1 MLQDAFGCVVA
12 NRFGNLL
19 DDDADPF
26 DLISEVELEKEKKKK
41 KKEDEDKKG
50 KQKKP
55 GLKESQKNRRLPV
68 ASGGL
73 DLVPGRKQQQ
83 GYPPLAAEGRDGRFD
98 AQRNTK
104 RGGAA
109 GQRRL
114 NQEEPQEFSVPK
126 PSYNEVSDFSSRGG
140 FRGRRGA
147 RGGGI
152 QRARDSD
159 NSYQRGKRE
168 YDRHDGIGISPEE
181 KRGDRGPWNWG
192 TAVEAASEMMEVTPD
207 AGVKTEEPQS
217 TLEEENPNQATDEDN
232 EMVVQVAM
240 EMTLDEWKAM
250 QEENRPKAKFNI
262 RKAEDKIPS
271 KAKVIHQSKHLE
283 NTKEIVEDIEEEG
296 NFFRRSMND
305 ITTLLDINFGTLGR
319 PSRGGRGRG
328 ARGGQSI
335 RQERARPIYER
346 EDEMAPN
353 PDDPEDFPALTSGK

>member
-19 DDDADPF
+19 DDEADPF
-26 DLISEVELEKEKKKK
+26 DLISEAELENEKKKK
-41 KKEDEDKKG
+41 KKGDEEKKG

-55 GLKESQKNRRLPV
+55 GLKESQRNRRLPV
-68 ASGGL
+68 AADAS
-73 DLVPGRKQQQ
+73 DLVPGRKQQ
-83 GYPPLAAEGRDGRFD
+83 GCPPIAMEGRGEAPRST
-98 AQRNTK
+98 R

-114 NQEEPQEFSVPK
+114 NQEEPLEFSIPK

-147 RGGGI
+147 RGGGYT
-152 QRARDSD
+152 RNSD
-159 NSYQRGKRE
+159 TFYVRGKRE
-168 YDRHDGIGISPEE
+168 FDRHDGTGISPEE
-181 KRGDRGPWNWG
+181 KRGGRGPWNWG
-192 TAVEAASEMMEVTPD
+192 SAVEAASEMMEVTTDP
-207 AGVKTEEPQS
+207 GVKTDEPQS
-217 TLEEENPNQATDEDN
+217 NLEENPNQVADEDN

-250 QEENRPKAKFNI
+250 QEENRPKVEFNI

-283 NTKEIVEDIEEEG
+283 NAKETVEELEEEG
-296 NFFRRSMND
+296 NFLRRSMND

-335 RQERARPIYER
+335 RPERVRPIYEKE
-346 EDEMAPN
+346 EDMAPN
-353 PDDPEDFPALTSGK
+353 PDDPEDFPALTAGK